1 LTDEFVEDVIMN
13 FNFAKVTTI
22 FIVLNRAK
30 FSWIR
35 ANQTDSHN
43 DNLVEQRYQGHPAG
57 SGMFGLLVS
66 SDVAQGYLR

>member
-1 LTDEFVEDVIMN
+1 MN

-22 FIVLNRAK
+22 FKALSSTS
-30 FSWIR
+30 FGWIR
-35 ANQTDSHN
+35 ANQTGSHN
-43 DNLVEQRYQGHPAG
+43 NTLIEQRYQGHSAG